1 MRNTASEPIL
11 YQYRPLRAKNTLFL
25 DRDGVLIQTVRRGDR
40 TGSARN
46 WSEVKLCSDIKALRG
61 REIIDNFNLI
71 VVTNQPDIANGLA
84 DYELLDKINNLINKT
99 ILVNAI
105 YVCPH
110 NDADN
115 CKCRKPKPGMIR
127 AFHMLQFRNNSP
139 SLLGREYMIGDTERD
154 YECAKIV
161 DIPFILRRRAY
172 NKPLML
178 LADMSINS
186 LWALRKII

>member
-1 MRNTASEPIL
+1 
-11 YQYRPLRAKNTLFL
+11 
-25 DRDGVLIQTVRRGDR
+25 
-40 TGSARN
+40 
-46 WSEVKLCSDIKALRG
+46 LCSDIKALRG

-154 YECAKIV
+154 YECSKIV
-161 DIPFILRRRAY
+161 GIPFILRRRAY